1 MERKARREIEKKQQ
15 NIERLRRMIRH
26 EREVNAQL
34 EQAWAAANRLIYY
47 ILTKTGPLEI
57 DKKAWH
63 ESPEDVIFDIRDPEK
78 VKDGIVVLMTK
89 EQLRSEA
96 KTE

>member
-1 MERKARREIEKKQQ
+1 MDRKSKREIEKKQQ
-15 NIERLRRMIRH
+15 NIERMRRMIRH
-26 EREVNAQL
+26 EREVNATL
-34 EQAWAAANRLIYY
+34 EQAWATANRLIYY

-57 DKKAWH
+57 DFKAWH
-63 ESPEDVIFDIRDPEK
+63 ESPEDVVFDIRDPEK
-78 VKDGIVVLMTK
+78 VMNGIVVLMTK